1 MDLGGK
7 LLVAM
12 PAMGDYLL
20 IIIREALDAAPRLV
34 FG

>member
-1 MDLGGK
+1 MGVVAI
-7 LLVAM
+7 LLAL

-20 IIIREALDAAPRLV
+20 VIIREALDAAPRLV